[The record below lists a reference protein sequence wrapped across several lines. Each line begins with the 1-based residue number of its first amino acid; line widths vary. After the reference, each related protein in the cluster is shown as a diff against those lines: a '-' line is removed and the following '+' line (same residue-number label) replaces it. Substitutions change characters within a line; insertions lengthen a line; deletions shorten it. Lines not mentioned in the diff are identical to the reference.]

1 MAEGLGAEAGARR
14 AAERGA
20 ARRALLAGGG
30 PRGLAAAQAAGVGP
44 RLWREAFHR
53 PLAALR
59 AALAPGVGEGGAGGG
74 RAQARR
80 TMEALLED
88 AEVFYR
94 GLLGDLQSRGGVA
107 AGVPA
112 PPPPGGAWAG
122 EAARHQAAA
131 RTARECQRCLV
142 CLGDLE
148 RYRQL
153 HLTAPGEREFSR
165 AEWFYLQAAYIF
177 HPGGA
182 PHNQLAVLAERQGQ
196 RVVALYRNVRSLCSA
211 EPFPSA
217 RRHVG
222 VTLRGGAAT
231 VTVRRGKDQ
240 PPLTNQ
246 QEFMRGF
253 SEAFL
258 QAVAWQAQS
267 GAAPGGDTKAADA
280 AAAAAAARAAN
291 ALRSHFLPGLAR
303 MPGPVLESYLRS
315 VSAGTV
321 GGSATTTVL
330 QLSTIALWAA
340 SEACLAGSECAHCAT
355 GALLMPW
362 TSWLLECAASTAKGN
377 GKGKRGPRRA
387 PGYLLPGL
395 SVILEW
401 LTLHKDFVWRW
412 SGREP
417 LESCRLLQQLG
428 DLQASAGRAQWG
440 KGGVRAALLE
450 DNELRGCTLTPGC
463 SEGKLFRP
471 WKCPPASEPASDLCV
486 RAARLQCSAEI
497 LRAWLVC
504 RKRHVTE
511 SLGRKRSSQEP
522 REGAPLRKVLRTG
535 LLPGAAVTRAL
546 LPARGPVEGPA
557 RWLSIDFELDLEKVW
572 AASTAESA
580 SGILGDENAT
590 QNDEA
595 PPITMTLN
603 PFVAGL
609 CALN

>member
-1 MAEGLGAEAGARR
+1 
-14 AAERGA
+14 
-20 ARRALLAGGG
+20 
-30 PRGLAAAQAAGVGP
+30 
-44 RLWREAFHR
+44 
-53 PLAALR
+53 
-59 AALAPGVGEGGAGGG
+59 
-74 RAQARR
+74 
-80 TMEALLED
+80 MEALLED
-88 AEVFYR
+88 AEGFYR

-112 PPPPGGAWAG
+112 PPPPGRARAR

-153 HLTAPGEREFSR
+153 HLTAPAEREFSR

-217 RRHVG
+217 RRHIG
-222 VTLRGGAAT
+222 VTLGGGAAT
-231 VTVRRGKDQ
+231 AAVRRGKDQ

-258 QAVAWQAQS
+258 QALAWQVQDRA
-267 GAAPGGDTKAADA
+267 GGDANAA

-291 ALRSHFLPGLAR
+291 ALRNHFLPGLAR
-303 MPGPVLESYLRS
+303 MPGPILESYLRS

-340 SEACLAGSECAHCAT
+340 SEACLAGCESAHCAT

-362 TSWLLECAASTAKGN
+362 TSWLLERAASTAKVN
-377 GKGKRGPRRA
+377 GRGKTGPRRA
-387 PGYLLPGL
+387 PGYILPGL

-417 LESCRLLQQLG
+417 LESCRLLQYLG
-428 DLQASAGRAQWG
+428 DLQARTGRAQWG
-440 KGGVRAALLE
+440 KGAVRATLLE

-463 SEGKLFRP
+463 SEGKIFRP
-471 WKCPPASEPASDLCV
+471 WKCPSASEPASDLCV
-486 RAARLQCSAEI
+486 RAARLQGSAEI

-504 RKRHVTE
+504 RKRHVAE

-522 REGAPLRKVLRTG
+522 EEGAPLRKVLQTG

-546 LPARGPVEGPA
+546 LPARGAGEGPA
-557 RWLSIDFELDLEKVW
+557 RWLSTDFGLDLVRVW
-572 AASTAESA
+572 AAPTAESA
-580 SGILGDENAT
+580 SGILGNENAT

-609 CALN
+609 CALD

>member
-1 MAEGLGAEAGARR
+1 MAEGLGPEAGARR
-14 AAERGA
+14 AAEVGA

-44 RLWREAFHR
+44 RTWREAFHR

-59 AALAPGVGEGGAGGG
+59 AALAPGGGG
-74 RAQARR
+74 GGQARR

-112 PPPPGGAWAG
+112 PPPPGPARAR
-122 EAARHQAAA
+122 EAARYQAAA

-153 HLTAPGEREFSR
+153 HLTAPAEREFSR

-217 RRHVG
+217 RRHVS
-222 VTLRGGAAT
+222 VTLRGGVAAANA
-231 VTVRRGKDQ
+231 RGGNNR

-246 QEFMRGF
+246 REFMRGF
-253 SEAFL
+253 SDAFL
-258 QAVAWQAQS
+258 LAVAWQA
-267 GAAPGGDTKAADA
+267 PGGLGPDDDATA
-280 AAAAAAARAAN
+280 AAAAGAAN

-303 MPGPVLESYLRS
+303 LPGPVLESYLRS
-315 VSAGTV
+315 VSACTV
-321 GGSATTTVL
+321 GGSATAAVL

-340 SEACLAGSECAHCAT
+340 SEACVAGRESSHSAA

-362 TSWLLECAASTAKGN
+362 TSWLLALTTSAAKGN
-377 GKGKRGPRRA
+377 WNGKRGPIRA
-387 PGYLLPGL
+387 KGYLLPGL
-395 SVILEW
+395 SVLLEW
-401 LTLHKDFVWRW
+401 LTVQKDFLWRW

-428 DLQASAGRAQWG
+428 DLQAIAGRAQRG
-440 KGGVRAALLE
+440 KCGVRAALLE
-450 DNELRGCTLTPGC
+450 DNELRGFTLNPGC
-463 SEGKLFRP
+463 SKGKLFRP
-471 WKCPPASEPASDLCV
+471 WKCPPAAEPASDLCV
-486 RAARLQCSAEI
+486 RAARLQGSAEI

-504 RKRHVTE
+504 RERRVVE
-511 SLGRKRSSQEP
+511 SLGRKRGNQGPSEEDP
-522 REGAPLRKVLRTG
+522 PRKVLRTG
-535 LLPGAAVTRAL
+535 LLPGAAVTRVL
-546 LPARGPVEGPA
+546 LPARAAGEGPA
-557 RWLSIDFELDLEKVW
+557 RWLSADFKLDLEKVW
-572 AASTAESA
+572 VAPTAEPDR
-580 SGILGDENAT
+580 GIPGNENSS

-609 CALN
+609 CALK